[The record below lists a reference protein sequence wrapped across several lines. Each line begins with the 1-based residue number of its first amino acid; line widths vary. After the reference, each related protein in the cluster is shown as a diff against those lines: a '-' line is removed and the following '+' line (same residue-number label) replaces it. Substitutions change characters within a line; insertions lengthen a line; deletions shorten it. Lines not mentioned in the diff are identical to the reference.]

1 SAEGESFIAGV
12 LEHLPAL
19 MALTTPTPNSFK
31 RVQPKFWSGAY
42 KVWGLDN
49 KEAAI
54 RVLRNHFGG
63 GPRQFEIKTV
73 DNSAN
78 PYIALTGVI
87 SAGLDGLANKLH
99 LPDPIQCDPGSLSDM
114 ERESLGV
121 QLLPVS
127 VPEALEKLERDQV
140 LKEALGGE
148 YYRVYTAMRRF
159 EHKERGDYDL
169 EKERSLL
176 LTRY

>member
-1 SAEGESFIAGV
+1 
-12 LEHLPAL
+12 

-31 RVQPKFWSGAY
+31 RIQPKFWSGAY
-42 KVWGLDN
+42 RVWGLDN

-73 DNSAN
+73 DSSAN

-87 SAGLDGLANKLH
+87 AAGLDGISNKFT
-99 LPDPIQCDPGSLSDM
+99 LPEPLQRDPGNLTDE
-114 ERESLGV
+114 ERKSLGV
-121 QLLPVS
+121 ELLPLS
-127 VPEALEKLERDQV
+127 VPEALEKLEQDEV
-140 LKEALGGE
+140 LKNALGVE
-148 YYRVYTAMRRF
+148 YYRVYSAMRRF

-169 EKERSLL
+169 EKERDLL